1 MENIQQEYQKLLE
14 PIRFTNGKE
23 TYTYVPHRVP
33 LGGAELALECLAF
46 KQQALANKNRSK
58 SFEDEARSGVAKF
71 KTLCL
76 AHIIRKEISEHN
88 YEPFNEDK
96 VAEVQKFLQSLD
108 DEDIDIKVEQ
118 CLYDFF
124 LRRNQ
129 LTTFLSALPKD
140 LIAEEKRMS
149 LMQVIAGM
157 SRMSPPPED
166 LPTKKSSNK
175 MSMKKTS

>member
-1 MENIQQEYQKLLE
+1 MENQKEHQKLTE
-14 PIRFTNGKE
+14 AVRFSDGKE
-23 TYTYVPHRVP
+23 TYVYVPHRVP

-58 SFEDEARSGVAKF
+58 SFDDEVRSGVAKF

-76 AHIIRKEISEHN
+76 AHIVRKEISEHV

-96 VAEVQKFLQSLD
+96 VPTVQKFLQSLD
-108 DEDIDIKVEQ
+108 DEDIDTKVEQ

-129 LTTFLSALPKD
+129 LTTFLSVQPKD
-140 LIAEEKRMS
+140 LIAEEKRML
-149 LMQVIAGM
+149 LMQAIIGTN
-157 SRMSPPPED
+157 RMLPPQESSPP
-166 LPTKKSSNK
+166 KKPSNK
-175 MSMKKTS
+175 TSTTKAS